1 MKGLTER
8 QNEVLEYI
16 AETVRDRGYPPTI
29 REIGNALGI
38 RSTNG
43 VNDHLKALERKG
55 FINRS
60 GSKSRAIMV
69 TALPG
74 EAGVPADSTDEP
86 SLAAGLHGLV
96 GSGVSANRVPAELAR
111 ETLSIPVLGRIAA
124 GLPIEAIEEAD
135 EHVQVD
141 PSLLRTRS
149 SAPIFALRVQGES
162 MIGDGIFDGDL
173 IFIRRQAEARNG
185 EIVAVMVDGS
195 ATVKR
200 YYRDGARIRLEPSN
214 PSMSPIWVSAADARE
229 TAVLGKVVGV
239 YRQLD

>member
-1 MKGLTER
+1 MKGLTDR
-8 QNEVLEYI
+8 QSQVLDYI
-16 AETVRDRGYPPTI
+16 AETIRDRGYPPTI

-55 FINRS
+55 FISRS

-69 TALPG
+69 TALPD
-74 EAGVPADSTDEP
+74 ADGIP
-86 SLAAGLHGLV
+86 SAAAGLPEPAGAHAPPET
-96 GSGVSANRVPAELAR
+96 VSVPL
-111 ETLSIPVLGRIAA
+111 LGRIAA
-124 GLPIEAIEEAD
+124 GAPIEAIEEAE
-135 EHVQVD
+135 EHIQVD
-141 PSLLRTRS
+141 PSLIRTRS

-173 IFIRRQAEARNG
+173 IFIRRQQEARQG

-200 YYRDGARIRLEPSN
+200 YYREGDRIRLDPSN
-214 PSMSPIWVSAADARE
+214 PDMDPIYVSASDGRD
-229 TAVLGKVVGV
+229 TAILGRVVGV
-239 YRQLD
+239 YRQLE

>member
-8 QNEVLEYI
+8 QSQVLDFI
-16 AETVRDRGYPPTI
+16 ADTIRDRGFPPTI

-55 FINRS
+55 FISRS

-69 TALPG
+69 TALPD
-74 EAGVPADSTDEP
+74 ADGVPSPD
-86 SLAAGLHGLV
+86 AGLPTPAGAHAPET
-96 GSGVSANRVPAELAR
+96 VSV
-111 ETLSIPVLGRIAA
+111 PVLGRIAA
-124 GLPIEAIEEAD
+124 GVPIEAIEAAD
-135 EHVQVD
+135 EHIQVD
-141 PSLLRTRS
+141 PSLVRTRS
-149 SAPIFALRVQGES
+149 SAPIFALRVQGDS

-173 IFIRRQAEARNG
+173 IFIRRQQEARAG

-200 YYRDGARIRLEPSN
+200 YYRDGERIRLEPSN
-214 PSMSPIWVSAADARE
+214 PAMEPIYVSAADARD

-239 YRQLD
+239 YRQLE